1 MAQARNS
8 EMSRIWT
15 RCSERTKLVP
25 NSPSL
30 STGFRSRTGYDK
42 EPIIMDYNDAKEAP
56 NSLQETRDIFF
67 SASQFRPSG
76 IRPPSPKF
84 GFFDEKTSLI
94 SLGEPKTRSN
104 TPRKVEMQ
112 GTSPFDAKARE
123 FRCSRTDTPASSACE
138 KLKRNIKR
146 SKAAHVNP
154 RNATNVKE
162 TCCSIKKKNE
172 DSSRKLSKYDP
183 FLSQENGKK
192 KACTDSRDRHGKLCR
207 YFEAIDL
214 KQDNRQQSSLSSNK
228 NRTPLTE
235 KAPSICDY
243 SNTNLIWFETK

>member
-1 MAQARNS
+1 MAQARNN
-8 EMSRIWT
+8 EMSRIW

-30 STGFRSRTGYDK
+30 STGFRSKTGYDK

-67 SASQFRPSG
+67 SAAQFRPSG

-84 GFFDEKTSLI
+84 GFFDEKTPLI

-104 TPRKVEMQ
+104 TPRKVEML
-112 GTSPFDAKARE
+112 GTPFDAKAHE
-123 FRCSRTDTPASSACE
+123 FRCSRTDTLASSTCE
-138 KLKRNIKR
+138 KLKRNTKKL
-146 SKAAHVNP
+146 KAAHVNP
-154 RNATNVKE
+154 RNATNIKE
-162 TCCSIKKKNE
+162 TCSIKKTSE
-172 DSSRKLSKYDP
+172 DASRKLSKYDP

-192 KACTDSRDRHGKLCR
+192 KSCTDSRDRHGKLCR

-235 KAPSICDY
+235 KAPSINCDY